1 MNENEDKVSKVNF
14 EIETYEK
21 KIKKLKK
28 NAPFAI
34 IGGILLSL
42 IYPYLP
48 RRYGRKPL
56 IEQMEYFNAVLF
68 MGVIYFIIYAISYF
82 YLIDKY
88 KKEIE
93 ALNRRK
99 ISLESKIKEYK
110 SGV

>member
-1 MNENEDKVSKVNF
+1 MSEMNKNKDEISKVDF
-14 EIETYEK
+14 EIEKYKK
-21 KIKKLKK
+21 KIIKLKK

-34 IGGILLSL
+34 IGGLLFCF

-68 MGVIYFIIYAISYF
+68 IGVIYFIIYAISYF

-93 ALNRRK
+93 TLKRRK
-99 ISLESKIKEYK
+99 ITLRSRIEKN
-110 SGV
+110 